1 MISDNP
7 VWNAFISDHRW
18 AILTTLRKRGGPVS
32 SVIAYAREGDELV
45 VSTPGDRFKVKSI
58 ASDSRVNLC
67 IITNAEPFNFV
78 AIEGLATI
86 QRDNLVPATKA
97 VFDAI
102 QSTGYQQPPD
112 LAAWI
117 IKEKRVIL
125 RIRPERV
132 TAVIR

>member
-7 VWNAFISDHRW
+7 VWDAFVTNHRW
-18 AILTTLRKRGGPVS
+18 AVLTTLRKTGGPVS

-45 VSTPGDRFKVKSI
+45 VSTPGDRFKVTSI
-58 ASDSRVNLC
+58 AADDRVNLC
-67 IITNAEPFNFV
+67 IISNAEPFNFV
-78 AIEGLATI
+78 AIEGKAII

-102 QSTGYQQPPD
+102 QGTGYSQPAD

-117 IKEKRVIL
+117 AREKRVVL
-125 RIRPERV
+125 RIVPVRV
-132 TAVIR
+132 SAVIR